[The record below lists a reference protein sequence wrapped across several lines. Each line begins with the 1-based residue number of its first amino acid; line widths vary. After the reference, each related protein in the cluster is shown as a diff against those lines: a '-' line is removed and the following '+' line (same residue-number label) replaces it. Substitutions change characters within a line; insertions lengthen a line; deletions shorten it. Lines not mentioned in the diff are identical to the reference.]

1 MPSILILLPA
11 KAPSHDAASALTLAG
26 IGATG

>member
-11 KAPSHDAASALTLAG
+11 KAPSHDPAPAIALAG